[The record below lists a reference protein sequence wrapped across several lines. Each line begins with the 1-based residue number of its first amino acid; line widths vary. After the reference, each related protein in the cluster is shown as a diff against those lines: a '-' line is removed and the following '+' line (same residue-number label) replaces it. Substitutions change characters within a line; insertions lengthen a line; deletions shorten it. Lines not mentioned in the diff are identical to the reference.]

1 MGDKM
6 FLSDL
11 QNKTLINVVDG
22 KNVGSIVDVR
32 MDADT
37 GNIISLVIEE
47 GKKGFSFSNKNNA
60 TEIKWENIKKIGED
74 VILVN
79 MY

>member
-22 KNVGSIVDVR
+22 KNVGSIIDVR
-32 MDADT
+32 MDAET
-37 GNIISLVIEE
+37 GNIIALVIEE